1 MADHYKWLATNNAAY
16 IGAKSAQSELW
27 AVLRCISDFRVPI
40 SLFLSLA
47 ISASLGLLVGAIF
60 ITTHIYAFLFHLD
73 IAQMGLHKLI
83 ERIKAKPA
91 EQNDTKLAELT
102 ALQDET
108 KWKASNNALHLIV
121 DVTLFLLFACSVPGT
136 LLLIGASL
144 FATKH
149 IRIAVCDFK
158 RWYQRHAELH
168 TKAAQIDTEWVAFGA
183 WMHKNNIPR
192 QSPAELFAT
201 YQRWIESK
209 APAKVEEPATPAAQ

>member
-27 AVLRCISDFRVPI
+27 AVLRCISDFRLSI

-47 ISASLGLLVGAIF
+47 ISASLGLFVGAIF
-60 ITTHIYAFLFHLD
+60 ITTHIYAFIFHLD

-102 ALQDET
+102 ALQDEAT
-108 KWKASNNALHLIV
+108 WKASNNALHLIV
-121 DVTLFLLFACSVPGT
+121 DVLLSLLFACSVPDT

-149 IRIAVCDFK
+149 IRTAVCDFK

-168 TKAAQIDTEWVAFGA
+168 TKAAKIDTEWVAFGA

-192 QSPAELFAT
+192 QSPAELFTT
-201 YQRWIESK
+201 YQRWVESK
-209 APAKVEEPATPAAQ
+209 ALAKVEVPATPAAQ